1 MRGKRMQ
8 NVMLKLR
15 TFESGEDAQRVA
27 DDIRNRGTISYVD
40 ASGSTVNVEVGDV
53 TVSDA
58 GQ

>member
-1 MRGKRMQ
+1 MQ
-8 NVMLKLR
+8 NVMLRLQ

-27 DDIRNRGTISYVD
+27 DDIRNSGTVSYVN

-53 TVSDA
+53 TVTDA